1 MMWLVRLALRRADDQ
16 PVRLGDRMRHRH
28 QLDVEAAEREARP
41 ERDHVDG
48 DIWRAGLGGSVQ
60 GAPVIRERVIYVAGN
75 GGEVYAL
82 E

>member
-1 MMWLVRLALRRADDQ
+1 VQSFGIMAL
-16 PVRLGDRMRHRH
+16 
-28 QLDVEAAEREARP
+28 EAATGK
-41 ERDHVDG
+41 V
-48 DIWRAGLGGSVQ
+48 IWRAGLGGSVQ